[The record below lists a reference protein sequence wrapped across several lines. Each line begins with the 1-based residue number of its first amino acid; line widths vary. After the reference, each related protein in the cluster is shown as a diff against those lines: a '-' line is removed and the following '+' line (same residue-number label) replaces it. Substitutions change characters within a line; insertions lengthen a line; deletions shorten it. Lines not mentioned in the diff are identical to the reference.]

1 MEESKRT
8 GPPPNGQTR
17 DAWKTYRKPIGTS
30 KLHLRVHLNVIREA
44 HLSQQDVERRSEELG
59 KLPLQELIGRDG
71 KCFTCCL
78 CGDGGEM
85 VICDGCPRV
94 FHLRCHPG
102 LKKSMIA
109 RKHWYC
115 GFCDI
120 DKEWL
125 PAIAPRPSEPLTA
138 EWPAQLDT
146 GCLPFQQLAAIS
158 VQLRDLLNQ
167 ELGSPG
173 SGSPASLV
181 SSLETL
187 SSIPFSSQ
195 CALVHF
201 AQQLQGLPAWAR
213 MLFGGASSST
223 FIDKDLLPPLSSVE
237 PLLWLM
243 PCRSI
248 AESRSVQWVSVVK
261 AVAKFLLEV
270 VRDRAWSKLESCAM
284 PLERLLPSNPWYRCW
299 APCLASLTHSFYLK
313 AAGDSLTPKSVLE
326 MTIEPILL
334 AEDASTLIAYGFF
347 DFCKPC
353 DDLKVLF
360 DGSLKQA
367 AGDEELFCAAVYA
380 AHSRLLLFLQWLFWE
395 GGSIHDAALEDV
407 KSCVEA
413 LGPGDWGAVKGLQKL
428 QRTRREADA
437 AQAPRGAALPMAGD
451 VAKKAPLPTAH
462 KTSPAVAELSMRNR
476 PGIRTALM
484 PPGKAARRRKQVRRQ
499 PKATEPQAQ
508 APAATDSP
516 RSLHGK
522 TPTTRRFSRKS
533 VPRGKEGRKRDLPDV
548 DAEDA
553 EVPAP
558 LIPRSVFPKIDR
570 LQWLRKQ
577 SIQFDWALA
586 SLLSDVGVSLALSR
600 EIALDAAYVT
610 RSKPKWYATFLK
622 KFLQKQTAVR
632 KAAPATAVTAAVQQ
646 SKGAKE
652 TGAPPKPLTSTGPS
666 PPHSAT
672 ATSADPAP
680 SSVTRDAPSAAAAG
694 PPEAAETVT
703 LRGDPVQCLG
713 CRFGWKHRCRFHGS
727 TVSMT
732 TAAMLERCRPVSVN
746 TWQRFATEK
755 RNEAI
760 RKLKALERG
769 KTASQAPSPAST
781 TTVMAPSQTS
791 STAMPQPQAS
801 STAGMGLLGLDADV
815 LPPLPAL
822 PEDDFDFDMGGTSA
836 LLHPFDSGNALH
848 GNTAPAT
855 TGTQQES
862 NTPGP
867 SGGSMPPPV
876 PQPQGSEGVIEG
888 MEEAPGQSNKGA
900 EEGKEEGEHSG
911 EVGDREEVKAV
922 KNQGLD
928 DWLEGRLKEL
938 KQDDQ
943 SRLQDVYEADRIALQ
958 SIFDVVISQRDG
970 GKYTAKR
977 ARGYGKEESTETLKE
992 GGTLPSEAPTA
1003 ASKSQKLRHPNQ
1015 KSRMKRGGGVE
1026 KKEEAPP
1033 TATGLVR
1040 QTRFVSMPA
1049 RRKTMSLFEID
1060 TAVGSEL
1067 IATHDPRVVIG
1078 PGTGKVGVKGRWSPA
1093 SDLAAVEFT
1102 LQRLDAEQWEEAAAV
1117 DSAASL
1123 ALKPKRSEP
1132 RVGVAFRDCQWGKLG
1147 LRPGTED
1154 AFFMY
1159 WALRHTAARLAI
1171 AGALEEAPPPAAL
1184 ATEGNLDTFE
1194 AMMHAMRGLYDAL
1207 KQRSGLDDHGM
1218 TSNRFGSVRLTPR
1231 EDAKASN
1238 MPSMASQQCFSV
1250 ALPEGEAAM
1259 RPLLRAS
1266 AQAFATRRNTQ
1277 QGEVQPFKRRRTS
1290 VPIPLEFSYPHM
1302 EVVNVLLPPT
1312 LRHPSTPQG
1321 LSPSPTAP
1329 AVQEAASLPSA
1340 AGLMWVGGPPHPRKI
1355 EEAAD
1360 PQQRTSCLQVRA
1372 SCMPFSLP
1380 SVPHFRPA
1388 VDSGSSPVEYAVH
1401 SIGEKSNQ
1409 PLGFVCGS

>member
-1 MEESKRT
+1 
-8 GPPPNGQTR
+8 
-17 DAWKTYRKPIGTS
+17 
-30 KLHLRVHLNVIREA
+30 
-44 HLSQQDVERRSEELG
+44 
-59 KLPLQELIGRDG
+59 
-71 KCFTCCL
+71 
-78 CGDGGEM
+78 
-85 VICDGCPRV
+85 
-94 FHLRCHPG
+94 
-102 LKKSMIA
+102 
-109 RKHWYC
+109 
-115 GFCDI
+115 
-120 DKEWL
+120 
-125 PAIAPRPSEPLTA
+125 
-138 EWPAQLDT
+138 
-146 GCLPFQQLAAIS
+146 
-158 VQLRDLLNQ
+158 
-167 ELGSPG
+167 
-173 SGSPASLV
+173 
-181 SSLETL
+181 
-187 SSIPFSSQ
+187 
-195 CALVHF
+195 
-201 AQQLQGLPAWAR
+201 
-213 MLFGGASSST
+213 
-223 FIDKDLLPPLSSVE
+223 
-237 PLLWLM
+237 
-243 PCRSI
+243 
-248 AESRSVQWVSVVK
+248 
-261 AVAKFLLEV
+261 
-270 VRDRAWSKLESCAM
+270 
-284 PLERLLPSNPWYRCW
+284 
-299 APCLASLTHSFYLK
+299 
-313 AAGDSLTPKSVLE
+313 
-326 MTIEPILL
+326 
-334 AEDASTLIAYGFF
+334 
-347 DFCKPC
+347 
-353 DDLKVLF
+353 
-360 DGSLKQA
+360 
-367 AGDEELFCAAVYA
+367 
-380 AHSRLLLFLQWLFWE
+380 
-395 GGSIHDAALEDV
+395 
-407 KSCVEA
+407 
-413 LGPGDWGAVKGLQKL
+413 
-428 QRTRREADA
+428 
-437 AQAPRGAALPMAGD
+437 
-451 VAKKAPLPTAH
+451 
-462 KTSPAVAELSMRNR
+462 
-476 PGIRTALM
+476 
-484 PPGKAARRRKQVRRQ
+484 
-499 PKATEPQAQ
+499 
-508 APAATDSP
+508 
-516 RSLHGK
+516 
-522 TPTTRRFSRKS
+522 
-533 VPRGKEGRKRDLPDV
+533 
-548 DAEDA
+548 DA

-632 KAAPATAVTAAVQQ
+632 KAAPANAVTAAVQQ
-646 SKGAKE
+646 PKGAKE
-652 TGAPPKPLTSTGPS
+652 TGAPPKPPTSTGLS
-666 PPHSAT
+666 PPHSAA
-672 ATSADPAP
+672 ATSTDP
-680 SSVTRDAPSAAAAG
+680 SSVTRDASSAAAAG

-703 LRGDPVQCLG
+703 LRGDP
-713 CRFGWKHRCRFHGS
+713 
-727 TVSMT
+727 
-732 TAAMLERCRPVSVN
+732 A
-746 TWQRFATEK
+746 
-755 RNEAI
+755 
-760 RKLKALERG
+760 
-769 KTASQAPSPAST
+769 
-781 TTVMAPSQTS
+781 S

-1003 ASKSQKLRHPNQ
+1003 ASKPQKLRHQNQ

-1231 EDAKASN
+1231 EDAK
-1238 MPSMASQQCFSV
+1238 
-1250 ALPEGEAAM
+1250 
-1259 RPLLRAS
+1259 
-1266 AQAFATRRNTQ
+1266 
-1277 QGEVQPFKRRRTS
+1277 
-1290 VPIPLEFSYPHM
+1290 
-1302 EVVNVLLPPT
+1302 
-1312 LRHPSTPQG
+1312 
-1321 LSPSPTAP
+1321 
-1329 AVQEAASLPSA
+1329 
-1340 AGLMWVGGPPHPRKI
+1340 
-1355 EEAAD
+1355 
-1360 PQQRTSCLQVRA
+1360 
-1372 SCMPFSLP
+1372 
-1380 SVPHFRPA
+1380 
-1388 VDSGSSPVEYAVH
+1388 
-1401 SIGEKSNQ
+1401 
-1409 PLGFVCGS
+1409 